1 MHDPDDP
8 DAEFYE
14 DDDDVEI
21 VLGASPLWGFEVFFE
36 DDEFE
41 RLLRMQGDS
50 GGKFNVF
57 IHDIAM
63 RALAE
68 WEAGAADRP
77 APVTAAD

>member
-1 MHDPDDP
+1 MHDP

-14 DDDDVEI
+14 DEDDVEI
-21 VLGASPLWGFEVFFE
+21 IFTPPARWGFEVIFE
-36 DDEFE
+36 DAEFE

-50 GGKFNVF
+50 GGKFSVF
-57 IHDIAM
+57 IHDLAM

-68 WEAGAADRP
+68 WEADEAERP

>member
-1 MHDPDDP
+1 MHDP

-14 DDDDVEI
+14 DEDDVEVI
-21 VLGASPLWGFEVFFE
+21 FTPPARWGFEVIFE

-41 RLLRMQGDS
+41 RLLRMRGDS
-50 GGKFNVF
+50 VGGKFSVF
-57 IHDIAM
+57 IHDLAM

-68 WEAGAADRP
+68 WEADEAERP